1 MKRILK
7 IFILLLFFSLR
18 LPSFTMKLENDR
30 YFDNYGNSIQLKKYR
45 RILITDP
52 SCIEIF
58 YLIGAEDKIV
68 GVAKTRINKMWPNEK
83 IKNLESVGTISKPS
97 IEKILKLNPD
107 LVILNLM
114 SREVEDILKKQNI
127 PFIVDRST
135 NFNEIFTK
143 IKMYGK
149 ITGNE
154 KNAELLIKEKEK
166 KLNEIKNKVSKNK
179 NKLRGLVLYS
189 TSPLLAYNS
198 KSIPGEIL
206 ELFNIENLGNT
217 SIGNTHIISPDYIL
231 KNNPEIIICTMK
243 IKNKESLIKKNNY
256 IKYTDAYKN
265 NRIYIFKSSK
275 ILRGSPRVIDSLNE
289 IYEVLYKWKPKI

>member
-1 MKRILK
+1 MKKLNI
-7 IFILLLFFSLR
+7 ILLFLCLGFYTFS
-18 LPSFTMKLENDR
+18 MKLESNK
-30 YFDNYGNSIQLKKYR
+30 YFDNYGNSIKLKKYN

-83 IKNLESVGTISKPS
+83 IKKLESVGTVSKPS

-114 SREVEDILKKQNI
+114 SREVENVLKQQNI

-135 NFNEIFTK
+135 SFNEIFTK
-143 IKMYGK
+143 IKMYGR

-154 KNAELLIKEKEK
+154 KNAQNLISEKKEKLNRIQHKFTKDSK
-166 KLNEIKNKVSKNK
+166 KLK
-179 NKLRGLVLYS
+179 GLVLYS

-206 ELFNIENLGNT
+206 NLFNIENLGDT
-217 SIGNTHIISPDYIL
+217 KMGNTHIISSEYIL
-231 KNNPEIIICTMK
+231 KNNPEVIICTMK
-243 IKNKESLIKKNNY
+243 IKNKESLIEKNNY

-265 NRIYIFKSSK
+265 NRIYIFESSK
-275 ILRGSPRVIDSLNE
+275 ILRGSPRVIDNLME
-289 IYEVLYKWKPKI
+289 IYEVLYK